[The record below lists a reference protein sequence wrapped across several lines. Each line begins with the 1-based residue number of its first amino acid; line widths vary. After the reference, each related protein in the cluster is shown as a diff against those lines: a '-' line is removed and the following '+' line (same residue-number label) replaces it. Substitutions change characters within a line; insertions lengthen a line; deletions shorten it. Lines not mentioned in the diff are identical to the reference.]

1 MKKFTSLLL
10 IAAISAF
17 SAFSVTGCS
26 SDETSE
32 SGASEDPIVIAIPND
47 TTNEARALLLLQ
59 ELGYIKVDPDAGI
72 AATPIDIIEN
82 PHNIEF
88 QEVEAAQVPTVLPDV
103 DYAIINSNYAIDSGL
118 TPTVDGLGI
127 ENSASAYVNI
137 LVVKEGNENQ
147 PAAKALAAALE
158 SQQVYDF
165 IIDNYN
171 GGVVPVVEDLTD
183 GYDPS
188 VDYDSLYGITI
199 SVAATPSPHAE
210 ILEVAAE
217 ILAAKGIT
225 LDIVEFNDY
234 VQPNNVVEDGEIFA
248 NYFQHVPY
256 LDDFNAENG
265 THLVSIAGIHVEPMA
280 IYGGQQANLDALS

>member
-10 IAAISAF
+10 IAALSA
-17 SAFSVTGCS
+17 SAAFGFTACS
-26 SDETSE
+26 AEDASNDEV
-32 SGASEDPIVIAIPND
+32 VIAIPND

-59 ELGYIKVDPDAGI
+59 ELGYITIDPNAGI
-72 AATPIDIIEN
+72 AATPIDVIDN
-82 PHNIEF
+82 PHNITF
-88 QEVEAAQVPTVLPDV
+88 QEVEAAQLPTVLSDV
-103 DYAIINSNYAIDSGL
+103 DYAVINSNYAIDAGL
-118 TPTVDGLGI
+118 VPTVDGLGI

-137 LVVKEGNENQ
+137 LVVEEGNEDL
-147 PAAKALAAALE
+147 PEARALVAALE

-165 IIDNYN
+165 INENYD
-171 GGVVPVVEDLTD
+171 GGVVPVVENRTN
-183 GYDPS
+183 GYDDS
-188 VDYDSLYGITI
+188 IDYAALAGTTI

-210 ILEVAAE
+210 ILAVVAD
-217 ILAAKGIT
+217 ILAEYDIT

-234 VQPNNVVEDGEIFA
+234 VQPNNVVEEGEIFA

-265 THLVSIAGIHVEPMA
+265 TRLVSISGIHVEPMA

>member
-10 IAAISAF
+10 IAALAAF

-26 SDETSE
+26 KDE
-32 SGASEDPIVIAIPND
+32 SGENSNTDGPIVIAIPND

-59 ELGYIKVDPDAGI
+59 ELGYITLDPDAGI
-72 AATPIDIIEN
+72 SATPIDIVDN

-88 QEVEAAQVPTVLPDV
+88 QEVEAAQVPTVLSDV
-103 DYAIINSNYAIDSGL
+103 DYAIINSNYAIDAGL

-137 LVVKEGNENQ
+137 LVVREGNEDTD
-147 PAAKALAAALE
+147 AAKALAAALN
-158 SQQVYDF
+158 SQQVYDY
-165 IIDNYN
+165 INSEYD
-171 GGVVPVVEDLTD
+171 GGVVPVVENRTD
-183 GYDPS
+183 GFDAS
-188 VDYDSLYGITI
+188 VDYDSLAGTTI

-210 ILEVAAE
+210 ILTVVAD
-217 ILAAKGIT
+217 ILAEKDIT
-225 LDIVEFNDY
+225 LDIIEYNDY
-234 VQPNNVVEDGEIFA
+234 IQPNNVVEDGEVFA

-280 IYGGQQANLDALS
+280 IYGGQQTTLDALK

>member
-10 IAAISAF
+10 IAALSA
-17 SAFSVTGCS
+17 SAAFGFTACS
-26 SDETSE
+26 AQDASNDEV
-32 SGASEDPIVIAIPND
+32 VIAIPND

-59 ELGYIKVDPDAGI
+59 ELGYITIDPNAGI
-72 AATPIDIIEN
+72 AATPIDVIDN
-82 PHNIEF
+82 PHNITF
-88 QEVEAAQVPTVLPDV
+88 QEVEAAQLPTVLSDV
-103 DYAIINSNYAIDSGL
+103 DYAVINSNYAIDAGL
-118 TPTVDGLGI
+118 VPTVDGLGI

-137 LVVKEGNENQ
+137 LVVEEGNEDL
-147 PAAKALAAALE
+147 PEARALVAALE

-165 IIDNYN
+165 INENYD
-171 GGVVPVVEDLTD
+171 GGVVPVVENRTN
-183 GYDPS
+183 GYDDS
-188 VDYDSLYGITI
+188 IDYAALAGTTI

-210 ILEVAAE
+210 ILAVVAD
-217 ILAAKGIT
+217 ILAEYDIT

-234 VQPNNVVEDGEIFA
+234 VQPNNVVEEGEIFA

-265 THLVSIAGIHVEPMA
+265 THLVSISGIHVEPMA

>member
-10 IAAISAF
+10 IAALSA
-17 SAFSVTGCS
+17 SAAFGFTACS
-26 SDETSE
+26 AEDASNDEV
-32 SGASEDPIVIAIPND
+32 VIAIPND

-59 ELGYIKVDPDAGI
+59 ELGYITIDPDAGI
-72 AATPIDIIEN
+72 AATPIDVIDN
-82 PHNIEF
+82 PHNITF
-88 QEVEAAQVPTVLPDV
+88 QEVEAAQLPTVLSDV
-103 DYAIINSNYAIDSGL
+103 DYAVINSNYAIDAGL
-118 TPTVDGLGI
+118 VPTVDGLGI

-137 LVVKEGNENQ
+137 LVVEEGNEDL
-147 PAAKALAAALE
+147 PEARALVAALE

-165 IIDNYN
+165 IIDNYD
-171 GGVVPVVEDLTD
+171 GGVVPVVENRTN
-183 GYDPS
+183 GYDDS
-188 VDYDSLYGITI
+188 IDYAALAGTTI

-210 ILEVAAE
+210 ILAVVAD
-217 ILAAKGIT
+217 ILAEYDIT

-234 VQPNNVVEDGEIFA
+234 VQPNNVVEEGEIFA

-265 THLVSIAGIHVEPMA
+265 THLVSISGIHVEPMA

>member
-10 IAAISAF
+10 IAALSA
-17 SAFSVTGCS
+17 SAAFGFTACS
-26 SDETSE
+26 AEDASNDEV
-32 SGASEDPIVIAIPND
+32 VIAIPND

-59 ELGYIKVDPDAGI
+59 ELGYITIDPNAGI
-72 AATPIDIIEN
+72 AATPIDVIDN
-82 PHNIEF
+82 PHSITF
-88 QEVEAAQVPTVLPDV
+88 QEVEAAQLPTVLSDV
-103 DYAIINSNYAIDSGL
+103 DYAVINSNYAIDAGL
-118 TPTVDGLGI
+118 VPTVDGLGI

-137 LVVKEGNENQ
+137 LVVEEGNEDL
-147 PAAKALAAALE
+147 PEARALVAALE

-165 IIDNYN
+165 INENYD
-171 GGVVPVVEDLTD
+171 GGVVPVVENRTN
-183 GYDPS
+183 GYDDS
-188 VDYDSLYGITI
+188 IDYAALAGTTI

-210 ILEVAAE
+210 ILAVVAD
-217 ILAAKGIT
+217 ILAEYDIT

-234 VQPNNVVEDGEIFA
+234 VQPNNVVEEGEIFA

-265 THLVSIAGIHVEPMA
+265 THLVSISGIHVEPMA